1 MVGNDVVDLRDRSVA
16 AGPRH
21 PRFDARVFA
30 PAEHRALRECAQP
43 NPLRW
48 AFWAA
53 KEAAYKVAKKL
64 DDATI
69 WSPLRFVVSFERPSP
84 PYEGAVEHA
93 GRTIPVRVEAD
104 AERVH
109 AIAADAREAFARIRA
124 RVAELPERDAD
135 PSAAVRALAR
145 ADLAPLLGSTPEA
158 LEIARRG
165 RIPVLRVAGGEVALD
180 LSLSH
185 HGRFVAW
192 ACEPLACGRPA

>member
-30 PAEHRALRECAQP
+30 PSEHRALRESAAP

-64 DDATI
+64 DDATV
-69 WSPLRFVVSFERPSP
+69 WSPLRFVVHLERGL
-84 PYEGAVEHA
+84 EGAVEHE
-93 GRTIPVRVEAD
+93 GRAIPVRVEAD
-104 AERVH
+104 LERVH
-109 AIAADAREAFARIRA
+109 VIASDAREGFARIRA
-124 RVAELPERDAD
+124 RVAELPAPDSD
-135 PSAAVRALAR
+135 PSAAVRTLAR
-145 ADLAPLLGSTPEA
+145 ADLAALLGAAPEA
-158 LEIARRG
+158 LEFTRRG
-165 RIPVLRVAGGEVALD
+165 RIPILRVAGGEAPLD

-192 ACEPLACGRPA
+192 ACEPRNPA

>member
-30 PAEHRALRECAQP
+30 PAEHRALRESAAP

-64 DDATI
+64 DDATV
-69 WSPLRFVVSFERPSP
+69 WSPLRFVVRFERDL
-84 PYEGAVEHA
+84 EGAVEHE
-93 GRTIPVRVEAD
+93 GREIPVRVEAD

-109 AIAADAREAFARIRA
+109 AIATDARAGFARIRA
-124 RVAELPERDAD
+124 RVAELPTPDAN

-145 ADLAPLLGSTPEA
+145 ADLATLLGAAPEA
-158 LEIARRG
+158 LEFARRG
-165 RIPVLRVAGGEVALD
+165 RIPVLCVAGGEAPLD

-192 ACEPLACGRPA
+192 ACEPIPGSPA

>member
-30 PAEHRALRECAQP
+30 PAEHRALRESAAP

-64 DDATI
+64 DDATV
-69 WSPLRFVVSFERPSP
+69 WSPLRFVVRFERDL
-84 PYEGAVEHA
+84 EGAVEHE
-93 GRTIPVRVEAD
+93 GREIPVRVEAD
-104 AERVH
+104 PERVH
-109 AIAADAREAFARIRA
+109 AIATDAREGFARIRA
-124 RVAELPERDAD
+124 RVAELPAPDAD

-145 ADLAPLLGSTPEA
+145 ADLAALLGAAPEA
-158 LEIARRG
+158 LEFARRG
-165 RIPVLRVAGGEVALD
+165 RIPVLCVAGSEAPLD

-192 ACEPLACGRPA
+192 ACEPRNPA

>member
-16 AGPRH
+16 SGPRH

-30 PAEHRALRECAQP
+30 PAEHRALRESEAP

-64 DDATI
+64 DDATV
-69 WSPLRFVVSFERPSP
+69 WSPLRFVVHLES
-84 PYEGAVEHA
+84 GLGTVEHA
-93 GRTIPVRVEAD
+93 GREIPVRVEAD

-109 AIAADAREAFARIRA
+109 AIATDGAGGFARIRA
-124 RVAELPERDAD
+124 CVAELPAPDAN
-135 PSAAVRALAR
+135 PSEAVRALAR
-145 ADLAPLLGSTPEA
+145 ADLAELLGAAPGT
-158 LEIARRG
+158 LEFARRG
-165 RIPVLRVAGGEVALD
+165 RIPVLRIAGGEAPLD

-192 ACEPLACGRPA
+192 ACEPLPGRSPA

>member
-1 MVGNDVVDLRDRSVA
+1 MVGNDVVDLRDRSVVK
-16 AGPRH
+16 GPRH

-30 PAEHRALRECAQP
+30 PSEHRALRESDEA

-64 DDATI
+64 DDAAV
-69 WSPLRFVVSFERPSP
+69 WSPVRFVVHIDAS
-84 PYEGAVEHA
+84 GAGRVEHE
-93 GRTIPVRVEAD
+93 GRDISVRVEKD

-109 AIAADAREAFARIRA
+109 AVASDTTASLSRVRA
-124 RVAELPERDAD
+124 RVARLPAPGAN
-135 PSAAVRALAR
+135 PSEAVRALACE
-145 ADLAPLLGSTPEA
+145 DLAGVLERGAEL

-165 RIPVLRVAGGEVALD
+165 RIPVLRVAGEDAALD

-192 ACEPLACGRPA
+192 ATEPICRSRA

>member
-30 PAEHRALRECAQP
+30 PAEHRALRESEAP

-64 DDATI
+64 DDATV
-69 WSPLRFVVSFERPSP
+69 WSPLRFVVHLERDL
-84 PYEGAVEHA
+84 EGAVEHA
-93 GRTIPVRVEAD
+93 GREIPVRVEAD

-109 AIAADAREAFARIRA
+109 AIATDVREGFARIRA
-124 RVAELPERDAD
+124 RVAELPAPGAD

-145 ADLAPLLGSTPEA
+145 ADMAKLLGTSPEA
-158 LEIARRG
+158 LEIGRRG
-165 RIPVLRVAGGEVALD
+165 RIPVLCIAGHEAPVD
-180 LSLSH
+180 LSFSH

-192 ACEPLACGRPA
+192 ACEPRSPA

>member
-1 MVGNDVVDLRDRSVA
+1 MVGNDVVDLRDRSVVT
-16 AGPRH
+16 GPRH

-30 PAEHRALRECAQP
+30 PTEHRALRESAAP
-43 NPLRW
+43 NRLRW

-53 KEAAYKVAKKL
+53 KEAAYKVVKKL

-69 WSPLRFVVSFERPSP
+69 WSPVRFVVCFDGAL
-84 PYEGAVEHA
+84 EGAVEHA
-93 GRTIPVRVEAD
+93 GRRIPVRVDAD

-109 AIAADAREAFARIRA
+109 AIAVDATGGFARVRS
-124 RVAELPERDAD
+124 RVAELPAPDAD

-145 ADLAPLLGSTPEA
+145 EGLAPLVGAPPEA
-158 LEIARRG
+158 LEIVRRG
-165 RIPVLRVAGGEVALD
+165 RIPVLRIAGGDASLD

-192 ACEPLACGRPA
+192 ACEANCGGPA

>member
-1 MVGNDVVDLRDRSVA
+1 VDLRDRSVA

-30 PAEHRALRECAQP
+30 PAEHRALRESAAP

-64 DDATI
+64 DGATV
-69 WSPLRFVVSFERPSP
+69 WSPLRFVVHLERGLERDL
-84 PYEGAVEHA
+84 EGAVEHA
-93 GRTIPVRVEAD
+93 GREIPVRVEAD

-109 AIAADAREAFARIRA
+109 AIATDAREAFARIRA
-124 RVAELPERDAD
+124 RVAELPAPGAD

-145 ADLAPLLGSTPEA
+145 ADLAPLLGTSPEA
-158 LEIARRG
+158 LEIGRRG
-165 RIPVLRVAGGEVALD
+165 RIPVLCVAGSEAPLD

-192 ACEPLACGRPA
+192 ACESRSPA

>member
-30 PAEHRALRECAQP
+30 PSEHRALRECDAA

-64 DDATI
+64 DDAAI
-69 WSPLRFVVSFERPSP
+69 WSPVRFVVHIDASGSGR
-84 PYEGAVEHA
+84 VEHE
-93 GRTIPVRVEAD
+93 GRDISVRVEKD

-109 AIAADAREAFARIRA
+109 AVASDTSGSLARVRA
-124 RVAELPERDAD
+124 RVAELPAADAN
-135 PSAAVRALAR
+135 PSAAVRALACE
-145 ADLAPLLGSTPEA
+145 DLAGLLDRPAEL
-158 LEIARRG
+158 LEITRRG
-165 RIPVLRVAGGEVALD
+165 RIPVLRVSGEDASLD

-192 ACEPLACGRPA
+192 ATEPICRSRA

>member
-30 PAEHRALRECAQP
+30 PAEHRALRESEAP

-64 DDATI
+64 DDATV
-69 WSPLRFVVSFERPSP
+69 WSPLRFVVRFEREL
-84 PYEGAVEHA
+84 EGAVEHE
-93 GRTIPVRVEAD
+93 GREIPVRVDAD

-109 AIAADAREAFARIRA
+109 AIATDARVGFARIRA
-124 RVAELPERDAD
+124 RVAELPTPDAN

-145 ADLAPLLGSTPEA
+145 ADIAKLLGAAPEA
-158 LEIARRG
+158 LEFTRRG
-165 RIPVLRVAGGEVALD
+165 RIPILCVAGGEAPLD

-192 ACEPLACGRPA
+192 ACEPIPGGPA

>member
-30 PAEHRALRECAQP
+30 PSEHRALRESAAP

-64 DDATI
+64 DDATV
-69 WSPLRFVVSFERPSP
+69 WSPLRFVVRFERGPERDL
-84 PYEGAVEHA
+84 EGAVEHE

-109 AIAADAREAFARIRA
+109 AIATEARAGFVRIRA
-124 RVAELPERDAD
+124 RVAELPTPDAN

-145 ADLAPLLGSTPEA
+145 ADIAKLLGAAPEA
-158 LEIARRG
+158 LEFARRG
-165 RIPVLRVAGGEVALD
+165 RIPILCVAGGEAPLD

-192 ACEPLACGRPA
+192 ACEPRSPA

>member
-30 PAEHRALRECAQP
+30 PAEHRALRESEAP

-64 DDATI
+64 DDATV
-69 WSPLRFVVSFERPSP
+69 WSPLRFVVHLESGPERGL
-84 PYEGAVEHA
+84 EGAVEHA
-93 GRTIPVRVEAD
+93 GREIPVRVEAD

-109 AIAADAREAFARIRA
+109 AIATDVRGAFARIRA
-124 RVAELPERDAD
+124 RVAELPEPGAN

-145 ADLAPLLGSTPEA
+145 ADLAPLLGAAPEA
-158 LEIARRG
+158 LEFARRG
-165 RIPVLRVAGGEVALD
+165 RIPVLRVAGGEAPLD

-192 ACEPLACGRPA
+192 ACEPRSPA

>member
-1 MVGNDVVDLRDRSVA
+1 MVGNDVVDLFDPAVV

-30 PAEHRALRECAQP
+30 PSEHRALRESAEP

-48 AFWAA
+48 VFWAA

-64 DDATI
+64 DAAAV
-69 WSPLRFVVSFERPSP
+69 WSPLRFVVCFERGL
-84 PYEGAVEHA
+84 EGAVEYK
-93 GRTIPVRVEAD
+93 GLRIPVQVERD

-109 AIAADAREAFARIRA
+109 ALATDQVESFARLRSCVARLESPAADA
-124 RVAELPERDAD
+124 
-135 PSAAVRALAR
+135 SAAVRLLAR
-145 ADLAPLLGSTPEA
+145 EQLAPLLGARVEQ

-165 RIPVLRVAGGEVALD
+165 RIPVLRSAGHDAPFD

-185 HGRFVAW
+185 HGRFVAFAAEPW
-192 ACEPLACGRPA
+192 CERSPR